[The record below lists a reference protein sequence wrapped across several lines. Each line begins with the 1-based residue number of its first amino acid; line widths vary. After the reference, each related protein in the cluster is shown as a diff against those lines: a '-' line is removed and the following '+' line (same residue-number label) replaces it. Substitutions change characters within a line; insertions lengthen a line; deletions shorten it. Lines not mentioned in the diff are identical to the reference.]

1 METEITHM
9 HLLIFIK
16 VVLRRKWQS
25 EKLRWFW
32 VCGVL
37 LLLLLR
43 NRTNSDPKR
52 IQKAYRTILL
62 KNHPD
67 KGGSPYLAAKVNQA
81 KDILLGNT
89 EAAKCCV
96 CCKHTKQTVM
106 HQYQHQSSLL
116 RTCNDHQFW
125 TSTAWIPLAPSRL
138 EEELHRYIHTLRS
151 TSILLYRRRR
161 NWLCSGM
168 HIFRSSDL
176 RVREQPQYYIKLEV
190 IQLFSF
196 CGVFQKE
203 RHVRLIDSTE
213 IERKNA
219 TL

>member
-1 METEITHM
+1 M
-9 HLLIFIK
+9 HLPIFIK

-32 VCGVL
+32 AYGEL

-43 NRTNSDPKR
+43 HRTNSDPKR

-96 CCKHTKQTVM
+96 CCKQNKQTVT
-106 HQYQHQSSLL
+106 HQYQHQSALL
-116 RTCNDHQFW
+116 RTCNDRQFW
-125 TSTAWIPLAPSRL
+125 TSTVWIPLTQSTL
-138 EEELHRYIHTLRS
+138 EEEHHCYIHTLRS
-151 TSILLYRRRR
+151 TSILLYWCRR
-161 NWLCSGM
+161 NRLGSSM
-168 HIFRSSDL
+168 HIFGSSDL
-176 RVREQPQYYIKLEV
+176 LINEQDQDYIKLEV
-190 IQLFSF
+190 IQLLSF
-196 CGVFQKE
+196 CRIF
-203 RHVRLIDSTE
+203 
-213 IERKNA
+213 
-219 TL
+219 